1 MSQDPDFDKMM
12 KQAGV
17 RRLSPEGSAVPT
29 EDAARPRTVRRRA
42 GEVRAARASDSAPG
56 LAGPDRSA
64 EIATLQARVAE
75 LEAALAAETEGRADD
90 AAAAKVSLARLE
102 AQYEA
107 YSDIAS
113 QVVRACMNC
122 PTAPGFPS
130 IRVSAD
136 QCEVCGGQSVRTK
149 VRTFLDACL
158 VNGRLKV
165 CVAGHSPKAQALLRA
180 AAQDRRVTLV
190 QLATGEDKAISQ
202 ARGDVKHADAVVL
215 WCADGLP
222 EEILEIYRSAPRLV
236 EVSDPTLTAML
247 EAAAEVVASA

>member
-1 MSQDPDFDKMM
+1 MSQDPDFDNMM

-17 RRLSPEGSAVPT
+17 RPLSPEGSAAPT

-42 GEVRAARASDSAPG
+42 GEAKAPRATDTAPAP
-56 LAGPDRSA
+56 AGPDRSA
-64 EIATLQARVAE
+64 EIAALQARVSE
-75 LEAALAAETEGRADD
+75 LEVELAAETEGRAGD
-90 AAAAKVSLARLE
+90 AAAAKLALARLE
-102 AQYEA
+102 AQYKA
-107 YSDIAS
+107 YADIAS

-130 IRVSAD
+130 IRVPVE
-136 QCEVCGGQSVRTK
+136 QCEVCGGESLRTK

-202 ARGDVKHADAVVL
+202 AKGDVKHADAVVL
-215 WCADGLP
+215 WCADGLQ

-247 EAAAEVVASA
+247 EAAAEVVASV

>member
-1 MSQDPDFDKMM
+1 MTQDPDFDNAM

-17 RRLSPEGSAVPT
+17 RRLSPEGSAAPT

-42 GEVRAARASDSAPG
+42 GEAKAPRATDSAS
-56 LAGPDRSA
+56 AVPDRSA
-64 EIATLQARVAE
+64 EIATLEARVAE
-75 LEAALAAETEGRADD
+75 LEAALAAETAGRTDD
-90 AAAAKVSLARLE
+90 AAAAKVGLARLE

-107 YSDIAS
+107 YADIAS

-130 IRVSAD
+130 IRVPAE
-136 QCEVCGGQSVRTK
+136 QCEVCGGQSLRTK
-149 VRTFLDACL
+149 VRAFLDACL

-215 WCADGLP
+215 WCADGLSD
-222 EEILEIYRSAPRLV
+222 EILEVYRSAPRLV
-236 EVSDPTLTAML
+236 EVSDPTLTALL
-247 EAAAEVVASA
+247 EAAAEVVAST